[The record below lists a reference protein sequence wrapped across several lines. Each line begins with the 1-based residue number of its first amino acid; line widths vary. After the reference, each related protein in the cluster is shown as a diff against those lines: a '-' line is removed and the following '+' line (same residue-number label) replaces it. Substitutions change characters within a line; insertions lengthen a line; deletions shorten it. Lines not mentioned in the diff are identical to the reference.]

1 MDKQDIQWW
10 WLAGKIALAV
20 YGLAF
25 IVFNASQS
33 ANVWL
38 GPFWTLKGVSTLV
51 VILLTGVIA
60 VVLTWLFQVK
70 VSARLKK

>member
-1 MDKQDIQWW
+1 MDRQTMAWW

-20 YGLAF
+20 HGLAF
-25 IVFNASQS
+25 IIFNASQT

-38 GPFWTLKGVSTLV
+38 LPFWTLKGVSTLV
-51 VILLTGVIA
+51 VILLTAAIT

-70 VSARLKK
+70 VTARLKK